1 MTVEEIEIIVTAKVE
16 EALKEFNKI
25 VPSVQKKMKEVQ
37 ESFSKV
43 GTQEMKSK
51 MQNAIEFVKRKIQD
65 LKKSSENNDIS
76 IKINNKDAEKQ
87 ISQTQKQ
94 IDSLNKKINARKL
107 KLDFVKQSANQM
119 YINNN
124 NNDGVKDNLGENA
137 QYIKLC
143 KQEKALNN
151 EIQVYNKLL
160 EDAKVKM
167 VQLKQET
174 SQAAIAQNKLSN
186 FKINDKDVKRQIAQI
201 QKQIDDLQEKI
212 SAKQLKLDFSRQSAS
227 QMYINNKNDDGSVK
241 ENLGENTR
249 YIKLCEQEKALN
261 SEIQIYNKLLESA
274 KSKMAE
280 LKQQTLQTATSQGKL
295 TSFFSGFKQK
305 IDKVKPSIL
314 NMKNSFKGLPKITQN
329 ITNNIKGM
337 GTGLKNGLG
346 HVLKYAGALF
356 SLRSIYSTLS
366 GCARSWLSSQNAG
379 AKQLSANIDYMKYAM
394 GSALAPVIQFV
405 TNLVYQLMK
414 AIQSVAYA
422 LTGVNIFA
430 KASASSYANMAGN
443 AKKAKNETKQLAGI
457 HNEINNISDNN
468 SDSGS
473 GGSTAPSFDLSG
485 IDNTPNSIIDAIKNG
500 NWYEVGA
507 TIGEKLNEAMNN
519 IPWDK
524 IQSTAKKIGTNIAQF
539 LNGSITTTNW
549 KQVGNTIAQGINTA
563 IYFAQSFVHTF
574 NWSSLGSAIANT
586 INGFFKNTN
595 WGALGDTISTGI
607 KGALNGITTFFKDLD
622 WSPIVQGLIDFCK
635 NVDWNGVVDAIFEA
649 LGSACASL
657 VNLGKVI
664 GEKINE
670 ALELSG
676 EFWQKEIEDC
686 GGNIVQGILKGI
698 IDQTLM
704 IGEWIYDHIFKPFI
718 EGFKNVFGIHSPSTV
733 MEEQGNFIIE
743 GLKNGLT
750 GIWGKVAGIF
760 EGFAENVKNKFHEI
774 KNNISDTWENV
785 KSKTKEKWEEIKGN
799 VTDTWENIKG
809 KAKEKFDEIK
819 GKVTDT
825 WNNIKNDPNKAGMA
839 TALSDTFSNIK
850 EKAREKFDN
859 IKTKI
864 TDSWNNIKND
874 KNLSNMSD
882 TIKNTF
888 SNLSSKSSDWGK
900 DLVSNMASG
909 IRNTAHKVGSA
920 VQSVANKI
928 KGFLGFSEPEEG
940 PLSNFHTYMPDMID
954 LMVKGI
960 KDNVGK
966 VKSEIEN
973 LAGTMSY
980 TINTEAVTGIPSTNP
995 RIKPVNVKANNIL
1008 DALSDIA
1015 YKGNENDKPIYL
1027 TVNVGNAKLGQILLD
1042 NLRDMKRQTGKDI
1055 EALVGG

>member
-16 EALKEFNKI
+16 EALREFEKI
-25 VPSVQKKMKEVQ
+25 VPAIKEKMQQVQK
-37 ESFSKV
+37 SFSKV
-43 GTQEMKSK
+43 NTNAMTNKLSQAVNFMKKK
-51 MQNAIEFVKRKIQD
+51 MQDF
-65 LKKSSENNDIS
+65 KKSSENNQIS
-76 IKINNKDAEKQ
+76 IKINNKEAQKQ
-87 ISQTQKQ
+87 ISQIQKQ
-94 IDSLNKKINARKL
+94 IDSLNEKINARQMKL
-107 KLDFVKQSANQM
+107 NVINPQIDKIVDDTRKSVTPEGINPNDKAMDTTVNNALGNNKDFTV
-119 YINNN
+119 
-124 NNDGVKDNLGENA
+124 
-137 QYIKLC
+137 
-143 KQEKALNN
+143 LNN
-151 EIQVYNKLL
+151 QAQKL
-160 EDAKVKM
+160 
-167 VQLKQET
+167 
-174 SQAAIAQNKLSN
+174 
-186 FKINDKDVKRQIAQI
+186 
-201 QKQIDDLQEKI
+201 
-212 SAKQLKLDFSRQSAS
+212 
-227 QMYINNKNDDGSVK
+227 Y
-241 ENLGENTR
+241 
-249 YIKLCEQEKALN
+249 
-261 SEIQIYNKLLESA
+261 SEIEIYNKQLSEA
-274 KSKMAE
+274 KSKMAQLNQE
-280 LKQQTLQTATSQGKL
+280 TNKTAITQNKL
-295 TSFFSGFKQK
+295 SSFFSAFKQK
-305 IDKVKPSIL
+305 IEQAKPSIS
-314 NMKNSFKGLPKITQN
+314 NIKNSFKGLPKLTQN

-337 GTGLKNGLG
+337 GTGVKNGLG
-346 HVLKYAGALF
+346 HILKYAMALF
-356 SLRSIYSTLS
+356 SLKSVYSVLS
-366 GCARSWLSSQNAG
+366 SCAQSWLSSQNAG

-430 KASASSYANMAGN
+430 KASASSYASMAGN

-473 GGSTAPSFDLSG
+473 GGSIVPSFDLSG

-500 NWYEVGA
+500 NWYEVGE
-507 TIGEKLNEAMNN
+507 TIGKKLNEALNN

-524 IQSTAKKIGTNIAQF
+524 IQSTAKSIGTNIAQL
-539 LNGSITTTNW
+539 LNGFIATTDW
-549 KQVGNTIAQGINTA
+549 KQVGNTFAQGINTIIYLGYNFVTTFDWKQFGIA
-563 IYFAQSFVHTF
+563 IGDA
-574 NWSSLGSAIANT
+574 
-586 INGFFKNTN
+586 INGFFNDIDWSVAAKTLSD
-595 WGALGDTISTGI
+595 GIKGIFDTISSTLETI
-607 KGALNGITTFFKDLD
+607 D
-622 WSPIVQGLIDFCK
+622 WSFIVQGLIDFITGF
-635 NVDWNGVVDAIFEA
+635 NWNDVVDAIFKA

-657 VNLGKVI
+657 VNLGMVI

-670 ALELSG
+670 ALEGSK

-686 GGNIVQGILKGI
+686 GGNIIQGILKGI

-750 GIWGKVAGIF
+750 GIWENVAGIF
-760 EGFAENVKNKFHEI
+760 EGFAENVKNKFYEI

-799 VTDTWENIKG
+799 VTDTCENIKG
-809 KAKEKFDEIK
+809 KAKERFDEIK

-839 TALSDTFSNIK
+839 TAISDTFSNIK
-850 EKAREKFDN
+850 EKARGKFDD

-874 KNLSNMSD
+874 KNLSSMSD

-909 IRNTAHKVGSA
+909 IKNNIHKVKSA
-920 VQSVANKI
+920 VSSVANKI
-928 KGFLGFSEPEEG
+928 KSLLGFSEPEEG

-954 LMVKGI
+954 LMTKGI

-966 VKSEIEN
+966 VKNEIEN

-980 TINTEAVTGIPSTNP
+980 TINTEAIQGISSTSPN
-995 RIKPVNVKANNIL
+995 IKPISIQSNNMIGMFE
-1008 DALSDIA
+1008 DVLSN
-1015 YKGNENDKPIYL
+1015 YNNENSDRPINL
-1027 TVNVGNAKLGQILLD
+1027 TVNVGNTKLGQILLD
-1042 NLRDMKRQTGKDI
+1042 NLRDMKRQSGKDI

>member
-16 EALKEFNKI
+16 EALKEFQKI
-25 VPSVQKKMKEVQ
+25 LPEMTKIIKQAQEELANIDMSKLQKAVKQQMPLFKKQ
-37 ESFSKV
+37 I
-43 GTQEMKSK
+43 
-51 MQNAIEFVKRKIQD
+51 QN
-65 LKKSSENNDIS
+65 LKKSIENDDIS
-76 IKINNKDAEKQ
+76 IKINNKDAKEQ
-87 ISQTQKQ
+87 ITQTQKQ
-94 IDSLNKKINARKL
+94 IDSLQEKINARKL

-186 FKINDKDVKRQIAQI
+186 FKINDKDVKKQIAQI

-212 SAKQLKLDFSRQSAS
+212 STKQLKLDFSRQSAS

-249 YIKLCEQEKALN
+249 YIKLCEQEKELN

-280 LKQQTLQTATSQGKL
+280 LKQQTLQTATTQNKL
-295 TSFFSGFKQK
+295 SGFFGTFKQK
-305 IDKVKPSIL
+305 IEQVKPSIS
-314 NMKNSFKGLPKITQN
+314 NIANYFKGLPKITQN

-337 GTGLKNGLG
+337 ASGLKNGLG
-346 HVLKYAGALF
+346 HVLKYAMALF
-356 SLRSIYSTLS
+356 SLRGIYSILS
-366 GCARSWLSSQNAG
+366 NCAQSWLSSQNAQ
-379 AKQLSANIDYMKYAM
+379 AKQLSANIEYMKYAM

-422 LTGVNIFA
+422 MSGVDIFA
-430 KASASSYANMAGN
+430 KASASSYASMASS
-443 AKKAKNETKQLAGI
+443 AKNAKNETKQLAGV

-468 SDSGS
+468 SNSGS
-473 GGSTAPSFDLSG
+473 TSPSFDLSG
-485 IDNTPNSIIDAIKNG
+485 IDNTPNSIMDAIKNG

-507 TIGEKLNEAMNN
+507 TIGNKLNEALNK

-524 IQSTAKKIGTNIAQF
+524 IQNTAKKIGTNIAQF
-539 LNGSITTTNW
+539 FNGSIEKIDWN
-549 KQVGNTIAQGINTA
+549 QIGNTIAQGINTA

-574 NWSSLGSAIANT
+574 NWSSLGSAVANT

-595 WGALGDTISTGI
+595 WGVLGDTISTGI
-607 KGALNGITTFFKDLD
+607 KGAFNGVTAFFKDFD
-622 WSPIVQGLIDFCK
+622 WSPIVQGLIDFITGF
-635 NVDWNGVVDAIFEA
+635 NWNDVVDAIFKA

-657 VNLGKVI
+657 VNLGMVI

-670 ALELSG
+670 ALEWSK

-718 EGFKNVFGIHSPSTV
+718 DGFKNAFGIHSPSTV
-733 MEEQGNFIIE
+733 MIEMGGYIID
-743 GLKNGLT
+743 GLKNGLL
-750 GIWGKVAGIF
+750 GIWDKVKQPFIDLKNNLTSKFTEIKSDISNWSNNTKTTISNWG
-760 EGFAENVKNKFHEI
+760 NDVKNKICSAWSNASQNVNNIVNFL
-774 KNNISDTWENV
+774 KNNISTGLNGA
-785 KSKTKEKWEEIKGN
+785 K
-799 VTDTWENIKG
+799 NIVLNWG
-809 KAKEKFDEIK
+809 
-819 GKVTDT
+819 
-825 WNNIKNDPNKAGMA
+825 
-839 TALSDTFSNIK
+839 
-850 EKAREKFDN
+850 
-859 IKTKI
+859 
-864 TDSWNNIKND
+864 DS
-874 KNLSNMSD
+874 
-882 TIKNTF
+882 IKNTF
-888 SNLSSKSSDWGK
+888 SNLGRNAITWGT

-909 IRNTAHKVGSA
+909 IKNNIHKVTSA
-920 VQSVANKI
+920 VNSVASKI
-928 KGFLGFSEPEEG
+928 KNLLGFSEPEEG

-954 LMVKGI
+954 LMTKGI

-966 VKSEIEN
+966 VKNEIEN

-980 TINTEAVTGIPSTNP
+980 TINTEAIQDISSTSPN
-995 RIKPVNVKANNIL
+995 IKPISIQSNNMIGMFE
-1008 DALSDIA
+1008 DVLSDFN
-1015 YKGNENDKPIYL
+1015 GNNRQPVHITIQYL
-1027 TVNVGNAKLGQILLD
+1027 
-1042 NLRDMKRQTGKDI
+1042 GKDI
-1055 EALVGG
+1055 FDDTIDYINSKTRRTGRNTIVTVGD